1 MGLVALASWGKFISH
16 VITNAIGFLSVDMLV
31 TIFANTVLHVKLTA
45 KIDAYTANVTNLAVN
60 LVYLAKRYA
69 HGTVNILLVPNF
81 VVNLVIDKFVTRHVK
96 YLWNASIVALG
107 FVGSL
112 VQNSVE
118 FAMKKKSQKLYL
130 AMKITKMQDSFCL
143 KIACMS

>member
-16 VITNAIGFLSVDMLV
+16 VVINVIGFLSVDMLV
-31 TIFANTVLHVKLTA
+31 TIIANIVLHVKLTA
-45 KIDAYTANVTNLAVN
+45 KIDACTANVTNLVVN
-60 LVYLAKRYA
+60 LVNLAKKNV
-69 HGTVNILLVPNF
+69 HGTVNISLVPNF

-107 FVGSL
+107 FVESL

-130 AMKITKMQDSFCL
+130 AMKMTKMQDLFCL
-143 KIACMS
+143 KTACMS